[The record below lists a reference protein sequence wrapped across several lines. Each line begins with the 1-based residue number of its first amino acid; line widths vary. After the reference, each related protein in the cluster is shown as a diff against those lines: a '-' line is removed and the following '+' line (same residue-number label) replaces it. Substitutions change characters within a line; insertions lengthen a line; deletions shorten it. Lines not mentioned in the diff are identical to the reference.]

1 MTSRHLL
8 FSSKALRALAL
19 GTMIVLGQ
27 CLFAPAAQARAQP
40 PEQAAL
46 QFYRW
51 YMQSLAIRQDPLRQ
65 SPVQMSSYIDK
76 RLVSELK
83 RRMSRQGLHADYFI
97 QAQEYMDDWTTD
109 IKAVRP
115 TIQGKLASVV
125 VILGATPETR
135 RMLALTLT
143 KADGDWKICMVRLV

>member
-27 CLFAPAAQARAQP
+27 CVFASGAQARAQP

-109 IKAVRP
+109 IKAARP
-115 TIQGKLASVV
+115 VIQGNMATVV
-125 VILGATPETR
+125 VVLGATEETR
-135 RMLALTLT
+135 RKLALTLMR
-143 KADGDWKICMVRLV
+143 DGGDWKICTVRLV